1 MGIEHGSYQDDLSLH
16 TGSVVAHT
24 PDEQVW
30 LISDVDHVA
39 NGIPLS
45 QLDSKSGRLRIHD
58 SDPVGNILQYTDMV
72 FDQFSM
78 ARLAY
83 GLWERCGPFGHPK
96 GQAIPIEVATD
107 SQAAIA
113 AYLRVGN
120 GYPNSRGYVA
130 EQMGLTEQTVSNYC
144 NRVRWTPSDRDR
156 PTNAVGDPW

>member
-1 MGIEHGSYQDDLSLH
+1 MGIEHGSYQDDPSLN

-30 LISDVDHVA
+30 LIADVDHVA
-39 NGIPLS
+39 DGIPLS
-45 QLDSKSGRLRIHD
+45 QLDSKSGRLRIH
-58 SDPVGNILQYTDMV
+58 STEPVDQARQYTDMV

-83 GLWERCGPFGHPK
+83 GLWKRCGPFGHPD

-107 SQAAIA
+107 GQAAIA

-130 EQMGLTEQTVSNYC
+130 EQMDVTEQTVSNYC
-144 NRVRWTPSDRDR
+144 NRVRWTPSDRHR
-156 PTNAVGDPW
+156 PKSAVDDLW